1 MQGIEFAEC
10 IAKPINLAV
19 AQAIGS
25 IELQVLGHPHLV
37 ADGCVLVHLPVT
49 GIGKGSTVLFSV
61 DVHTVCRANRRRIEG
76 VNGFFWS
83 GGTIV
88 AGAK

>member
-49 GIGKGSTVLFSV
+49 GVRKGSTVRFAV
-61 DVHTVCRANRRRIEG
+61 GVRTFRRANHCRIEG
-76 VNGFFWS
+76 VNGLL
-83 GGTIV
+83 GRG
-88 AGAK
+88 